1 MLYFDNIS
9 FIEYLLKYN
18 IHIFKYIIITF
29 HMNKI
34 ISRINNIFLDILHRV
49 KYS

>member
-18 IHIFKYIIITF
+18 IYIFKYIIIIF